1 MNLQARL
8 LDINNL
14 LHQKSFHV
22 NFEAIQS
29 YFLNQYGIQDYSERT
44 FFRDI
49 KYLKER
55 IGERYPTLEVKGE
68 LLKFNRKENRYY
80 YVREDISA
88 FASLS
93 ERELKKIASIIEF
106 NKHLFTDG
114 ASQGLVNKLRAISL
128 ENTLS
133 NHHEILSW
141 PIIQLIKDGERSGS
155 EKLNQLIECIS
166 GKKIISITH
175 KGISKSSVNK
185 SLVGLPLMIKEYNN
199 GWYTGWYLLF
209 IMLKD
214 NENQISLNI
223 NDILLLALDRIDS
236 INEYTQR
243 VKVDIPSNFDPSDYF
258 INCMGILRNNL
269 KQPDLKPEQVK
280 IIINSGNWI
289 CRYLEKYPL
298 HASQRIQYNENML
311 GETILNLQIEVNDE
325 LKSFILKYTD
335 QLTVLE
341 PQSLKNHMTE
351 VLSSSLNRYSNLSE

>member
-133 NHHEILSW
+133 NYHEVLPW
-141 PIIQLIKDGERSGS
+141 PILQLIKDGERSGS
-155 EKLNQLIECIS
+155 EKLNQLIDCIS
-166 GKKIISITH
+166 GKRMISVKHRGLSNT
-175 KGISKSSVNK
+175 STTKSI
-185 SLVGLPLMIKEYNN
+185 VGLPLMIKEYNN
-199 GWYTGWYLLF
+199 GWYTGWYLLLVE
-209 IMLKD
+209 LKD
-214 NENQISLNI
+214 NENQISPNI

-236 INEYTQR
+236 IIEYTPR
-243 VKVDIPSNFDPSDYF
+243 VKVNIPNNFDPSDYF
-258 INCMGILRNNL
+258 KNCMGILRNNL
-269 KQPDLKPEQVK
+269 KQPDLKPEVVK
-280 IIINSGNWI
+280 IKIASGNWI
-289 CRYLEKYPL
+289 VRYLQKYPL
-298 HASQRIQYNENML
+298 HASQRIQFAENME
-311 GETILNLQIEVNDE
+311 GEAILNLQIEVNDE

-341 PQSLKNHMTE
+341 PEYLKNKIYE
-351 VLSSSLNRYSNLSE
+351 VLKSSLQHYDHQIG